1 MSDHQR
7 GPVVYKK
14 LLSQA
19 YTVCWGDTGESTAGA
34 AASLAVRQLEGRT
47 GADSAASYVGFPR
60 QRASR
65 HTHRVELHSW
75 PASSRPVTVPSR
87 L

>member
-19 YTVCWGDTGESTAGA
+19 YAVCWSDTGESTAGA
-34 AASLAVRQLEGRT
+34 GASLAVRQLEGRI
-47 GADSAASYVGFPR
+47 GADSAASYVRFPR
-60 QRASR
+60 QRAS
-65 HTHRVELHSW
+65 HAHRVELHSW